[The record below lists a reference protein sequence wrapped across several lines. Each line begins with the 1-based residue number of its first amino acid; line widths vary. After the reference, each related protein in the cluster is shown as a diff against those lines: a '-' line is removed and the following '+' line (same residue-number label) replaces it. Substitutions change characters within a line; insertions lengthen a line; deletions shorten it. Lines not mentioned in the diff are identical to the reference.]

1 MAIFDIDG
9 AEKAIGY
16 VFNDKMLLRQCFTHA
31 SFAHEHNQQ
40 HNEVLEFFGDAIMEF
55 VVTEFLYK
63 ERYADEGKLTEL
75 RKNLVSKEPLLRIVK
90 KMGLNEFLLLGR
102 GACALKE
109 DEKLFSSVY
118 EALVAGIYL
127 DGGIEQAKNFIKNTL
142 IADYVAREKA
152 EKKVKKQD
160 AGAKTLLQEYVQKNG
175 MGSISYQTLSKS
187 GPDHS
192 PEFRVA
198 VLLNNGRLAEGKGK
212 SKKLAEADAAEKALD
227 KLKKQGGKR

>member
-16 VFNDKMLLRQCFTHA
+16 VFGDKMLLRQCFTHA

-40 HNEVLEFFGDAIMEF
+40 NNEVLEFFGDAIIEF
-55 VVTEFLYK
+55 VVTEYLFK
-63 ERYADEGKLTEL
+63 ERYADEGKLTEM
-75 RKNLVSKEPLLRIVK
+75 RKNLVSKDPLLKTVK
-90 KMGLNEFLLLGR
+90 RMGLHEFLLLGR
-102 GACALKE
+102 GASSLSE
-109 DEKLFSSVY
+109 DEKLYSSVY

-127 DGGIEQAKNFIKNTL
+127 DGGIEQAKSFIKNTL
-142 IADYVAREKA
+142 IADFILREKN
-152 EKKVKKQD
+152 EKKQKKTD
-160 AGAKTLLQEYVQKNG
+160 AGVKSLLQEYVQKNG

-198 VLLNNGRLAEGKGK
+198 VLLNNGRLAEGKGG
-212 SKKLAEADAAEKALD
+212 SKKYAEADAAEKALD